1 MSGFSRR
8 GLAFPGIIAREM
20 LLIVSSLGRAA
31 LRGSLFLSSAAAHLL
46 AASGALLNFNQFSA
60 KGLIFYHQ
68 PIILCFKGF
77 DNYC

>member
-1 MSGFSRR
+1 MSRW
-8 GLAFPGIIAREM
+8 
-20 LLIVSSLGRAA
+20 
-31 LRGSLFLSSAAAHLL
+31 RGSLFLPSAAAHLL
-46 AASGALLNFNQFSA
+46 AAPGALLIFNQFWT